1 MYLPPNFKVDDP
13 QVLHEAMRAHPF
25 ATLVTNRADGPFASH
40 LPLLLDAQDGEF
52 GTLVGHVAKANP
64 HARVPEGDEGLALV
78 IFQGPQAYV
87 SPAWYPS
94 KREHGKVVPTW
105 NYVAI
110 HAYAR
115 VERFDD
121 PVRLRALVSRLTDR
135 HEASRTDRWKVDDAP
150 EAFIQTQL
158 KAIVGLSLRI
168 ERIEGKVKLSQNRP
182 EADRVGVIDGL
193 SQSDL
198 AGDRD
203 VAAAMRALQRGQ

>member
-1 MYLPPNFKVDDP
+1 MYLPPHFKVEDR

-25 ATLVTNRADGPFASH
+25 ATLVTNGADGPFASH
-40 LPLLLDAQDGEF
+40 LPFLLDADDGEF

-64 HARVPEGDEGLALV
+64 HARAPDGDEGPALV
-78 IFQGPQAYV
+78 IFHGPQAYV

-115 VERFDD
+115 IERFDD

-135 HEASRTDRWKVDDAP
+135 HEASRADRWKVDDAP

-168 ERIEGKVKLSQNRP
+168 DRLEGKVKLSQNRP
-182 EADRVGVIDGL
+182 EADRVGVVEGL
-193 SQSDL
+193 SASDL
-198 AGDRD
+198 AGDQD
-203 VAAAMRALQRGQ
+203 VAAAMRTREKR